1 MMQASAPATATG
13 PVDLTLPFAAESAHV
28 ARDRLVSWMDELSVN
43 VEERED
49 ARLVVSELIGN
60 AVRHAQPLADG
71 TVLVTWAA
79 GPRGLD
85 IAVTDGGAR
94 TTPEVVEASVS
105 DVSGRGLSIVESL
118 STRWW
123 VETSRSRT
131 TVHALVALA

>member
-28 ARDRLVSWMDELSVN
+28 ARDHLVSWMDELSVN
-43 VEERED
+43 AEERDD

-60 AVRHAQPLADG
+60 AVRHAQPLDDG
-71 TVLVTWAA
+71 TVLVTWTA

-94 TTPEVVEASVS
+94 TTPERVDASVS
-105 DVSGRGLSIVESL
+105 DVSGRGLSIVETL